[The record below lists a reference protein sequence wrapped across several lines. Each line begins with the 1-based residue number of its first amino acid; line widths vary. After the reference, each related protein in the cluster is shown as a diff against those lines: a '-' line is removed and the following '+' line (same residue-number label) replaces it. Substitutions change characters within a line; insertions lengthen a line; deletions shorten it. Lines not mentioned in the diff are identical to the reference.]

1 MGEFGFMAVVE
12 ACARSTLISSALP
25 ELSVKPHLS
34 RDPEVVSSHDMPRP
48 LVLGFENCRV
58 DAG

>member
-1 MGEFGFMAVVE
+1 MAVVE